1 MDGAGSG
8 KYNRLPQLFQP
19 GCFLLFLCPFMFL
32 CLCLCFVIA
41 GSLSICLS
49 PFGESWS
56 HFDPV
61 CDACDTPMFSAF
73 ICRWL
78 GEMFSSDHGGRD
90 FMSWFMYCIILI
102 LTCFTKFSPGT
113 LTHVLPVRMGLCL
126 VYGKSG

>member
-1 MDGAGSG
+1 MYGAGSG

-61 CDACDTPMFSAF
+61 CAMRA
-73 ICRWL
+73 IRQ
-78 GEMFSSDHGGRD
+78 
-90 FMSWFMYCIILI
+90 
-102 LTCFTKFSPGT
+102 
-113 LTHVLPVRMGLCL
+113 CL
-126 VYGKSG
+126 VLLYVDGLERCFRLIMEGGILCRGSCNVLYLS